1 MSITT
6 IKNLIPFIFA
16 LIIIGFIVKLGADNR
31 QLRISNAS
39 LTAESKQL
47 NVKNKLVDKEA
58 KRRAAAE
65 MKSQRLQE
73 EVKDALKNNKCSIEL
88 IPNSVVDQLRRQ
100 ADSIRSGKDANS
112 TDNWGMGNVDKWIAN
127 GSDISQLPKETR
139 EYTAKVYGNM
149 GNARNYYATQ
159 GRMADNRPYQLAS
172 SGGQPQ
178 IQNSTHINTV
188 NVNSNPTTVDA
199 LTKSINQQAS
209 RASTNAAF
217 SSGVR

>member
-47 NVKNKLVDKEA
+47 NVKNNDLATTLQNLTDAVTDMNKLVDKEA

-73 EVKDALKNNKCSIEL
+73 EVKAALKDNQCATVL
-88 IPNSVVDQLRRQ
+88 LPDSVVQSLLEQEKSMR
-100 ADSIRSGKDANS
+100 GKNES
-112 TDNWGMGNVDKWIAN
+112 K
-127 GSDISQLPKETR
+127 
-139 EYTAKVYGNM
+139 
-149 GNARNYYATQ
+149 
-159 GRMADNRPYQLAS
+159 
-172 SGGQPQ
+172 
-178 IQNSTHINTV
+178 
-188 NVNSNPTTVDA
+188 
-199 LTKSINQQAS
+199 
-209 RASTNAAF
+209 
-217 SSGVR
+217 

>member
-47 NVKNKLVDKEA
+47 NVKNNDLATTLQNLTDAVTDMNKLVDKEA

-88 IPNSVVDQLRRQ
+88 IPDSVVDQLRRQ
-100 ADSIRSGKDANS
+100 ADSIRNGKDANS
-112 TDNWGMGNVDKWIAN
+112 TDTGK
-127 GSDISQLPKETR
+127 
-139 EYTAKVYGNM
+139 
-149 GNARNYYATQ
+149 
-159 GRMADNRPYQLAS
+159 S
-172 SGGQPQ
+172 SG
-178 IQNSTHINTV
+178 
-188 NVNSNPTTVDA
+188 
-199 LTKSINQQAS
+199 
-209 RASTNAAF
+209 
-217 SSGVR
+217 

>member
-47 NVKNKLVDKEA
+47 NVKNNDLATTLQNLTDAVTDMNKLVDKEA

-73 EVKDALKNNKCSIEL
+73 EVKEALKDNQCATVL
-88 IPNSVVDQLRRQ
+88 LPDSVVQSLLEQ
-100 ADSIRSGKDANS
+100 ERSMRGKNES
-112 TDNWGMGNVDKWIAN
+112 K
-127 GSDISQLPKETR
+127 
-139 EYTAKVYGNM
+139 
-149 GNARNYYATQ
+149 
-159 GRMADNRPYQLAS
+159 
-172 SGGQPQ
+172 
-178 IQNSTHINTV
+178 
-188 NVNSNPTTVDA
+188 
-199 LTKSINQQAS
+199 
-209 RASTNAAF
+209 
-217 SSGVR
+217 